1 MCERE
6 SVYPLAFSFYL
17 TRLRR
22 RRGPQVKEEPAEGP
36 GNRSGR
42 GSLLGCFSSFI
53 GLPSNRAAILNGSAH
68 GPSAPPTAATI
79 THAPRGQ
86 SNNWQLTDSRLRLGS
101 YSALA
106 TTGCRGI
113 SAPDGGNQPR
123 LATRQKSTRKK
134 KSSPQTQFS
143 VWNKNTPTRPQKKRI
158 QTFHFRVLLPLHFQL
173 PKEMREASPD
183 DKNPLKRRR
192 GIRKIGPAVQVHS
205 FELDSGVLERHADD
219 YFSAGNKRIETFTTV
234 QCPLFHVHLLHL
246 CKSVREEQFVQSS
259 GLHLNTFTCFNEDN
273 SQTPPPLTF
282 PVEKLKINRL
292 NGLATRKQINQFRRL
307 KVSNFRRR
315 LFPSRRSSTTI
326 TLCWMAGS
334 YSACSDCVFFGD
346 QSQPKPMEN

>member
-1 MCERE
+1 MCVRERE

-22 RRGPQVKEEPAEGP
+22 RCGPQVKEEPAEGP

-86 SNNWQLTDSRLRLGS
+86 SNNWQLTESRLRLGS

-134 KSSPQTQFS
+134 
-143 VWNKNTPTRPQKKRI
+143 N
-158 QTFHFRVLLPLHFQL
+158 LLHKHNFLFGTKTHRLGP
-173 PKEMREASPD
+173 
-183 DKNPLKRRR
+183 KRRESKLS
-192 GIRKIGPAVQVHS
+192 IFVFCCHFIFSCRKRC
-205 FELDSGVLERHADD
+205 E
-219 YFSAGNKRIETFTTV
+219 
-234 QCPLFHVHLLHL
+234 
-246 CKSVREEQFVQSS
+246 
-259 GLHLNTFTCFNEDN
+259 
-273 SQTPPPLTF
+273 
-282 PVEKLKINRL
+282 
-292 NGLATRKQINQFRRL
+292 RRL
-307 KVSNFRRR
+307 LMIK
-315 LFPSRRSSTTI
+315 I
-326 TLCWMAGS
+326 H
-334 YSACSDCVFFGD
+334 
-346 QSQPKPMEN
+346 

>member
-1 MCERE
+1 
-6 SVYPLAFSFYL
+6 
-17 TRLRR
+17 
-22 RRGPQVKEEPAEGP
+22 
-36 GNRSGR
+36 
-42 GSLLGCFSSFI
+42 
-53 GLPSNRAAILNGSAH
+53 
-68 GPSAPPTAATI
+68 
-79 THAPRGQ
+79 
-86 SNNWQLTDSRLRLGS
+86 
-101 YSALA
+101 
-106 TTGCRGI
+106 
-113 SAPDGGNQPR
+113 
-123 LATRQKSTRKK
+123 
-134 KSSPQTQFS
+134 
-143 VWNKNTPTRPQKKRI
+143 
-158 QTFHFRVLLPLHFQL
+158 
-173 PKEMREASPD
+173 MREASLD

-205 FELDSGVLERHADD
+205 FELDSGVLERHADE

-346 QSQPKPMEN
+346 QSQPKPMENWFPISGPRIRCRSFQCKHFPSVTFPFHLMNKINLLFPLRRAPYPTIAAADV